1 VEDVN
6 FDEETTGMSDLR
18 LDWNTAEVN
27 DRKLTVSLDE
37 KPGDEWVAS
46 FERTATLLDHGTW
59 PEIKLKKRQIVVQ
72 QVDPGGEEKLR
83 FFLESVVQEAN
94 AEHGSDDDD
103 DENSPDEPDEDSD
116 EEDSQADDDP
126 DAEMTDRF
134 RSFAGEG
141 GTSSED

>member
-1 VEDVN
+1 
-6 FDEETTGMSDLR
+6 MSNLQ
-18 LDWNTAEVN
+18 LDWNTAEVS

-37 KPGDEWVAS
+37 KPGEEWVAS

-59 PEIKLKKRQIVVQ
+59 PEITLKKRQIVVK
-72 QVDPGGEEKLR
+72 QVEPGSEEKLR

-94 AEHGSDDDD
+94 AAHGSDD
-103 DENSPDEPDEDSD
+103 EEESPDEPDKDSD
-116 EEDSQADDDP
+116 EEEPQADEDSQADEDP